1 MPPGTR
7 PFCAPASKVESV
19 KTASLAPVLAATLL
33 LCTCKSAPP
42 SLEGDD
48 EGECSDR
55 ADNDS
60 DGLFDCDDS
69 DCLGA
74 PDCASDAYPTEDN
87 LFDDMLQG
95 EAQLVSLCAQL
106 ADRGVQ
112 SVVRDAFCV
121 EPRPQVTSSTELLAA
136 LGLPFEG
143 PGGKDAQRLLDN
155 GNPAWSVI
163 GHTASLS
170 RRTVS
175 PVNPRVIVHTP
186 TTTHLEPVPGFV
198 ATAFVRG
205 EGFAEI
211 ITHDPVR
218 DDLDFFL
225 FKLNYR
231 CADPPHCTD
240 EERFSEQ
247 YESGWLDYT
256 IYGEQDIENTP
267 LDCLQCHQHGLLTSP
282 TSRKSLLMFQL
293 NSMWIHWMYDNRH
306 FRNWT
311 DNFIGPGP
319 FHEAMQHYVAAHATE
334 AEPLGETF
342 AGVPDGAIYA
352 SRPKS
357 LEDLVEGGGFGNG
370 FDSTAYAPNGSEIGL
385 LENDRGRGMF
395 FDYVWEELYLL
406 SLHGL
411 MIGPPGRGEEPF
423 DRDKLLAL
431 IEDYSAYR
439 NGESDEFPD
448 VTDIYEEDNLA
459 AVGLRVHHELSPPEI
474 LVHACSQCH
483 HDALN
488 PDISRA
494 QFKLGP
500 IARGRPG
507 SSMGDH
513 FGDLGIGHLRLVQE
527 RINLPDD
534 HLRLMPP
541 ARFRTL
547 TSDER
552 AAITEWLDTLI
563 AGLELPDDGEAPSPL
578 VATFDVAPS
587 EVSVPGPYYFT
598 IPMIEAEMP
607 IAQHT
612 MAFMRATPAVDPG
625 GYVEYY
631 FEETSG
637 RPGGT
642 TSGWQMSP
650 RYLDTDLLQG
660 HSYEYRVKTRD
671 RFGNESGFSEA
682 MAFALEV
689 TEVECE
695 PAPDDYPLTPGMDS
709 DCDTVLD
716 EEEGEGDTDGDGIP
730 DFRDDDDDGDGF
742 STWTE
747 REDGEIWG
755 QDVDGDGLPT
765 WLDPDSDGDG
775 FSDALE
781 GGGDNNHN
789 MIPGYLDPDEPCG
802 DGDCNLED
810 PVFPED
816 CATCP
821 VDCACDTGTTCLEG
835 LCQ

>member
-1 MPPGTR
+1 MSGRRWVSTL
-7 PFCAPASKVESV
+7 V
-19 KTASLAPVLAATLL
+19 ATLL

-48 EGECSDR
+48 AGECSDR
-55 ADNDS
+55 ADNDV
-60 DGLFDCDDS
+60 DGLFDCDDP

-74 PDCASDAYPTEDN
+74 PDCASDVYPTEDN

-112 SVVRDAFCV
+112 SVVRDAFCI

-143 PGGKDAQRLLDN
+143 PGGKDAQMLLDN

-311 DNFIGPGP
+311 DNPTALGP
-319 FHEAMQHYVAAHATE
+319 FHDGMEQYVAAHGTE
-334 AEPLGETF
+334 KEPLGETF
-342 AGVPDGAIYA
+342 AGVPNGAIYA

-357 LEDLVEGGGFGNG
+357 LEDLLEVSGFGNG
-370 FDSTAYAPNGSEIGL
+370 FDNTAYAANGSEIGL
-385 LENDRGRGMF
+385 LQDDRGRGMF
-395 FDYVWEELYLL
+395 FHYVWEELYELG
-406 SLHGL
+406 LHGL
-411 MIGPPGRGEEPF
+411 LITPPARGYEPF
-423 DRDKLLAL
+423 DRDKLVGL
-431 IEDYSAYR
+431 IDRYSAYR
-439 NGESDEFPD
+439 NGESSEFPD
-448 VTDIYEEDNLA
+448 VTDLYEDANLA
-459 AVGLRVHHELSPPEI
+459 AVGLGVHPGLSPPEV

-488 PDISRA
+488 PEISRA

-500 IARGRPG
+500 IARGRSG

-513 FGDLGIGHLRLVQE
+513 FADLGVGHLRLVQE
-527 RINLPDD
+527 RINLPED
-534 HLRLMPP
+534 HLRVMPP
-541 ARFRTL
+541 TRFRTL

-552 AAITEWLDTLI
+552 AGVTEWLETLI
-563 AGLELPDDGEAPSPL
+563 DGLALADDGQPPTPS
-578 VATFDVAPS
+578 VAQFDMLPT
-587 EVSVPGPYYFT
+587 EVTVPGPVHLNQH
-598 IPMIEAEMP
+598 MLDSEMKKV
-607 IAQHT
+607 QT
-612 MAFMRATPAVDPG
+612 SMAIMRATPGSDPT

-637 RPGGT
+637 SPGGT
-642 TSGWQMSP
+642 TSGWQLSP
-650 RYLDTDLLQG
+650 RYLDMDLVLEETY
-660 HSYEYRVKTRD
+660 SYRVKMRD
-671 RFGNESGFSEA
+671 RSGNESGFSEIA
-682 MAFALEV
+682 PFELV
-689 TEVECE
+689 RINPGCDHPGHDHE
-695 PAPDDYPLTPGMDS
+695 PIEGKDS
-709 DCDTVLD
+709 DCDTVPD
-716 EEEGEGDTDGDGIP
+716 SEEVDGDTDGDGIP
-730 DFRDDDDDGDGF
+730 DYLDPDDDGDGF
-742 STWTE
+742 ATLTE
-747 REDGEIWG
+747 IGDGDIWG
-755 QDVDGDGLPT
+755 QDIDGDGLPT
-765 WLDPDSDGDG
+765 WLDLDSDGDSY
-775 FSDALE
+775 SDELE
-781 GGGDNNHN
+781 GGGDNNDN
-789 MIPGYLDPDEPCG
+789 LIPGYLDPDEPCG
-802 DGDCNLED
+802 DGWCNSTEVD
-810 PVFPED
+810 FHED
-816 CATCP
+816 CQICP
-821 VDCACDTGTTCLEG
+821 VDCGCEAGMVCVEAQCINE
-835 LCQ
+835 